1 MDIIQIAFVIIFFAL
16 IVDITVRII
25 EFIVCVVIP
34 KIRSLNEE
42 GFITESCNTEEQE
55 NAITSEV

>member
-1 MDIIQIAFVIIFFAL
+1 MDIVQIAFVIIFFAL
-16 IVDITVRII
+16 IVDIAVRIV

-34 KIRSLNEE
+34 KFNSLNEE